1 MSGERAGARS
11 RGSPLL
17 AGAAIDPLR
26 RRNPH
31 RCRHAQR
38 HGRPPP
44 RTSGALPRS
53 PADDFEAVVGKK
65 RKRWTKWRA
74 RPPPKR
80 KTDLLRIPTRGV
92 LRVGKATLTRT
103 RLRTQRYC
111 SASFEVP
118 NCRSAGQESWFLYQ
132 RRGESSDFARVPGR
146 SRHSGIYNCRE
157 QTNVSLAAI
166 KDRAVPVRD
175 RSEPHNLRQA

>member
-80 KTDLLRIPTRGV
+80 KTDRHAFRPEGYSESVRRHLPVVASGLNDTAQPASRYPIAGQRGRNHGFYIKDEANRLILPACLASRGIPASIIAGNK
-92 LRVGKATLTRT
+92 LMC
-103 RLRTQRYC
+103 RLRR
-111 SASFEVP
+111 
-118 NCRSAGQESWFLYQ
+118 
-132 RRGESSDFARVPGR
+132 
-146 SRHSGIYNCRE
+146 
-157 QTNVSLAAI
+157 
-166 KDRAVPVRD
+166 
-175 RSEPHNLRQA
+175 